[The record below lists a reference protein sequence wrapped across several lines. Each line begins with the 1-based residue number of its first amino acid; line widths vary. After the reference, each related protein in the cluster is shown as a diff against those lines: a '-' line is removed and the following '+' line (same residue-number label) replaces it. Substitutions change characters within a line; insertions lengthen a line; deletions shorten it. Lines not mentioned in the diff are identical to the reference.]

1 MQKKV
6 WILVNSVNSAN
17 EGKNCKNT
25 EKVQTIGKKRARVFP
40 EWQSYIRKAFNPN
53 NIIYFAMN
61 ASLVFDVDL
70 IM

>member
-25 EKVQTIGKKRARVFP
+25 EKVQKIGKKRARVFP
-40 EWQSYIRKAFNPN
+40 EWQNYYLHIHIFFITSTSLKVGAKN
-53 NIIYFAMN
+53 N
-61 ASLVFDVDL
+61 
-70 IM
+70 